1 MHLVSMGVNSAR
13 NIIYT
18 LLFMLVIMV
27 AMPLSAARNVASR
40 YVTRARLVALRD
52 TALVVDTLSSRN
64 VAEQSSDTV
73 TPKKNKDAIDA
84 PVRYVANDSMVWTRG
99 GNAYLY
105 GSGQVNYD
113 KIELTADIISMNMDS
128 SVVHALGRADTTG
141 NVTGQPVFKDGGT
154 PYETDRISYN
164 FKSKRGKI
172 NNVYTQ
178 QGDGYMMGEDAKKD
192 SANTFYVQNGK
203 YTTCDAPHPHFYV
216 AMTRAKTR
224 PKKDIVF
231 GPAYLVVEDVPLPLA
246 IPFGFF
252 PFTSSYSSGFIMP
265 SYGDETERGFYLKDG
280 GYYFAISD
288 RMDLRLTGEIFT
300 KGSWGVAAATTYAQR
315 YKYSGNF
322 SFNYLVTKEGERNL
336 PDYSVGKNFRIQW
349 SHRQDPKA
357 VPNRNFSAS
366 VNFATSSYERSNLN
380 SLYNPVLNSQSMRTS
395 SVSYSRTFP
404 EIGLTIS
411 ATTNIS
417 QNVQDSIVSL
427 TLPNLT
433 VSLSKKYPFRRKKRA
448 GDERW
453 YEKISFSYNGQM
465 SNSITTKEDKIFES
479 NLVKDWRNGF
489 NHRIPIS
496 ATFQLFD
503 YINITPSLNY
513 NERWYFKK
521 VNQSW
526 DEKANEVVRD
536 TVYGFNRVYNYNF
549 SLSANTTLYGFYQPA
564 GFLKNSR
571 IHMVR
576 HVFKPTISFSFAP
589 DFGSESYGYYDSY
602 TYTDKNGEVRTVEY
616 SPYSGSLYGVPGRGR
631 TGSISFDISNN
642 VEMKWRTKSDSL
654 KKVSIIDELGASIS
668 YNLAAKEKPWSNLNT
683 RLRLKLSKNY
693 TFSLNAT
700 WATYAY
706 EFNEQGNVVVGNRT
720 EWSYGRFGRFQGM
733 SQNISYTFNNQTLQ
747 KIKKLFGMSEDETS
761 DVDKADTDDD
771 DNATSVNDDEEQPE
785 QSTQSLR
792 NGKQTKK
799 AEVDEDGYMPF
810 KIPWNFTVSY
820 GIMMAENTAAEINV
834 KTMRYPYKFTQNLN
848 FSGNIGISDNWRINF
863 MSGYNF
869 EFKKLTTTTM
879 NISRDLHCFEMS
891 CGIVLAPYTSFNFSF
906 RATSQMLA
914 DALKID
920 KRSSGS
926 SNVDWWQDY

>member
-1 MHLVSMGVNSAR
+1 MKFINLR
-13 NIIYT
+13 NIIYS
-18 LLFMLVIMV
+18 LLLILVI
-27 AMPLSAARNVASR
+27 AAALPLQA
-40 YVTRARLVALRD
+40 
-52 TALVVDTLSSRN
+52 SSRITPRYKHN
-64 VAEQSSDTV
+64 YTKLRPDTIIVADSMDIELATDT
-73 TPKKNKDAIDA
+73 TKQKKKDAIDA
-84 PVRYVANDSMVWTRG
+84 PVTYVANDSMVWTRG

-105 GSGQVNYD
+105 GQSQVNYE
-113 KIELTADIISMNMDS
+113 KIELTADVISMNLDS
-128 SVVHALGRADTTG
+128 NVVHATGRPDSTG
-141 NVTGQPVFKDGGT
+141 TIVGEPVFVDGGT
-154 PYETDRISYN
+154 PYETNKISYN
-164 FKSKRGKI
+164 FKSKKGKI

-178 QGDGYMMGEDAKKD
+178 QGDGFMTGRDAKKD
-192 SANTFYVQNGK
+192 SNNVFYIQNGK
-203 YTTCDAPHPHFYV
+203 YTTCDAENPHFYV
-216 AMTRAKTR
+216 ALTRAKTR
-224 PKKDIVF
+224 PKKDVVF

-252 PFTSSYSSGFIMP
+252 PFNSSYSSGFIMP
-265 SYGDETERGFYLKDG
+265 SYGDETERGFYLRDG

-288 RMDLRLTGEIFT
+288 KMDLRLTGELFT
-300 KGSWGVAAATTYAQR
+300 KGSWGVAAASTYAQR

-357 VPNRNFSAS
+357 IPNSNFSAS

-380 SLYNPVLNSQSMRTS
+380 SLYNPALNSQSMRTS

-404 EIGLTIS
+404 NIGLTIS

-417 QNVQDSIVSL
+417 QNVKDSIISL
-427 TLPNLT
+427 TLPSLN
-433 VSLSKKYPFRRKKRA
+433 VSLSKKYPFKRKKRA

-453 YEKISFSYNGQM
+453 YEKISISYSGQM
-465 SNSITTKEDKIFES
+465 SNSITAKEDKLLKS
-479 NLVKDWRNGF
+479 NIVKDWRNGF
-489 NHRIPIS
+489 SHRIPIS

-521 VNQSW
+521 IHQSW
-526 DEKANEVVRD
+526 DDRTQKAVND

-571 IHMVR
+571 INTVR
-576 HVFKPTISFSFAP
+576 HVFKPTISFNYAP
-589 DFGSESYGYYDSY
+589 DFGAERYGYYDSY
-602 TYTDKNGEVRTVEY
+602 TYVDKNGEVREVEY
-616 SPYSGSLYGVPGRGR
+616 SPYNGSLYGIPGKGK
-631 TGSISFDISNN
+631 TGSISIDISNN
-642 VEMKWRTKSDSL
+642 VEMKWRTANDSL

-668 YNLAAKEKPWSNLNT
+668 YNLAAKEKQWSNLNT
-683 RLRLKLSKNY
+683 RLRLKLSKSY

-706 EFNEQGNVVVGNRT
+706 EFNDRGQVVVGNRT

-733 SQNISYTFNNQTLQ
+733 SQNLSYTFNNQTWQ
-747 KIKKLFGMSEDETS
+747 KIRKLFGH
-761 DVDKADTDDD
+761 
-771 DNATSVNDDEEQPE
+771 DDEEGNKE
-785 QSTQSLR
+785 EDKDKDKDDNEENSNKNGGVTMIDKHSSDR
-792 NGKQTKK
+792 NKK
-799 AEVDEDGYMPF
+799 AEVDTEGYMPF
-810 KIPWNFTVSY
+810 KLPWNFTVSY
-820 GIMMAENTAAEINV
+820 GIMMAENTAAQINI
-834 KTMRYPYKFTQNLN
+834 KSMRYPYKFTQNMN
-848 FSGNIGISDNWRINF
+848 FSGNLGISDNWKINF
-863 MSGYNF
+863 TSGYNF
-869 EFKKLTTTTM
+869 EYKKLTTTTM

-926 SNVDWWQDY
+926 SNIDWWY